1 MRYKAILSWTATI
14 LWMATIFLLSHQ
26 PANDS
31 SKLSLGLLDFFMQS
45 LSALAPQVEMHAD
58 ALHTVVR
65 KGAHFGAYFILGI
78 LMLNGLRQVGG
89 RRVKSA
95 VLALCFCFLYAVTDE
110 IHQLFIPGRSG
121 QFTDV
126 LIDTAGAAAGIG
138 IFLLVLYLFRKNVKQ
153 SKLS

>member
-1 MRYKAILSWTATI
+1 MYNKAIVSWIAAI

-31 SKLSLGLLDFFMQS
+31 SKLSLGVLDFFMQS
-45 LSALAPQVEMHAD
+45 LSAMMPQVEMHAD
-58 ALHTVVR
+58 LLHTVVR

-89 RRVKSA
+89 KGVKAA
-95 VLALCFCFLYAVTDE
+95 VLALCLCFLYAITDE

-126 LIDTAGAAAGIG
+126 LIDTAGAATGIG
-138 IFLLVLYLFRKNVKQ
+138 IFSLVLHLFRKKT
-153 SKLS
+153 

>member
-1 MRYKAILSWTATI
+1 MRYKAILSWTAAI
-14 LWMATIFLLSHQ
+14 LWMITIFLLSHQ

-31 SKLSLGLLDFFMQS
+31 SKLSLGVLDFFMQS

-58 ALHTVVR
+58 LLHTVVR

-78 LMLNGLRQVGG
+78 LTLNGLRQVGG
-89 RRVKSA
+89 KGA
-95 VLALCFCFLYAVTDE
+95 KAAALALCLCFLYAITDE

-121 QFTDV
+121 QITDV

-138 IFLLVLYLFRKNVKQ
+138 IFSFVLHLFRKKT
-153 SKLS
+153 

>member
-1 MRYKAILSWTATI
+1 MYNKAIVSWIAAI

>member
-1 MRYKAILSWTATI
+1 MYNKAIVSWIAAI

-31 SKLSLGLLDFFMQS
+31 SKLSLGVLDFFMQS
-45 LSALAPQVEMHAD
+45 LSAMMPQVEMHAD
-58 ALHTVVR
+58 LLHTVVR

-89 RRVKSA
+89 KGVKAA
-95 VLALCFCFLYAVTDE
+95 VLALFLCFLYAITDE

-126 LIDTAGAAAGIG
+126 LIDTAGAATGIG
-138 IFLLVLYLFRKNVKQ
+138 IFSLVLHLFRKKT
-153 SKLS
+153 

>member
-1 MRYKAILSWTATI
+1 MYNKAIVSWIAAI

-31 SKLSLGLLDFFMQS
+31 SKLSLGVLDFFMQS
-45 LSALAPQVEMHAD
+45 LSAMMPQVEMHAD
-58 ALHTVVR
+58 LLHTVVR

-78 LMLNGLRQVGG
+78 LILHGLRQVGG
-89 RRVKSA
+89 KGVKSA
-95 VLALCFCFLYAVTDE
+95 VLALCLCFLYAITDE

-126 LIDTAGAAAGIG
+126 LIDTAGAATGIG
-138 IFLLVLYLFRKNVKQ
+138 IFSLVLHLFRNVK
-153 SKLS
+153 